1 MSFDHCRFG
10 KTLRSASALLALALI
25 AQALFLISNTPAR
38 ADSADQFAAFSL
50 EIPELA
56 AKGEMGEAVA
66 LAERYVTLARETSGE
81 DSLEY
86 ATAATWL
93 GWLYKKQQRYADAEA
108 LLKQALA
115 IREQAFGANHA
126 LVATSLNN
134 LVGLYQAEG
143 RDDQVA
149 ALQARID
156 AVRAKAVGLSMLE
169 ALPREIEELQA
180 KGQTAEAARLAEHYL
195 ALSRER
201 HGANQPAV
209 VPALLEAASLFEQQG
224 KLLKA
229 EPLLKQALEIRIAAF
244 GPRSP
249 EVADSAE
256 ALGRLYQKAGR
267 LKEAE
272 RSFKRAL
279 SIRKAALGRRNEK
292 TVAAMEALAGVYKAE
307 GRDEEAERLYENVRK
322 LSRQVQRRFA
332 FKREE
337 PTYAVVKVFYAT
349 DRENTGAKDP
359 AQTYGGDRG
368 PLAFGVAT
376 VSIPR
381 DHRLGALETPSIWR
395 LEWCNDPDR
404 FVVLLSVDE
413 TDKTKF
419 FEDVADRVRKSSRK
433 SAFIF
438 VHGYNVTFVDAARRT
453 AQMTYDLGFDGAPVL
468 YSWPSQASYASY
480 KVDETNAEWSRL
492 DLKNFLKDFAE
503 QSDADNIYLVAHSM
517 GTRVL
522 TGALKE
528 LVLEDP
534 RMREKFDEIILAA
547 PDIDA
552 DTFKRDI
559 APKILAGEGGTTLY
573 ASSGDYALMA
583 SKTFAGYQRAG
594 DTEGGVTIAP
604 GVDTIDASAIRTDF
618 VGHSYYADSDSVLGD
633 LRDLIL
639 HGKRPGKRSRLSPVK
654 SDAGRYWTFKQGHA
668 PAQ

>member
-10 KTLRSASALLALALI
+10 KALRSASALLALALI
-25 AQALFLISNTPAR
+25 AQTLFLISNTPAR
-38 ADSADQFAAFSL
+38 AESADQFAAFSL

-56 AKGEMGEAVA
+56 GKGEMGEAIA

-279 SIRKAALGRRNEK
+279 SIRKAALGRRND
-292 TVAAMEALAGVYKAE
+292 AANLVTKCQYEHREISANCTEAAE
-307 GRDEEAERLYENVRK
+307 GTRPKA
-322 LSRQVQRRFA
+322 
-332 FKREE
+332 
-337 PTYAVVKVFYAT
+337 PPI
-349 DRENTGAKDP
+349 DRGNGRAHQARGKS
-359 AQTYGGDRG
+359 YGGKPPLFVKRRG
-368 PLAFGVAT
+368 
-376 VSIPR
+376 S
-381 DHRLGALETPSIWR
+381 
-395 LEWCNDPDR
+395 
-404 FVVLLSVDE
+404 
-413 TDKTKF
+413 
-419 FEDVADRVRKSSRK
+419 
-433 SAFIF
+433 
-438 VHGYNVTFVDAARRT
+438 
-453 AQMTYDLGFDGAPVL
+453 
-468 YSWPSQASYASY
+468 
-480 KVDETNAEWSRL
+480 
-492 DLKNFLKDFAE
+492 
-503 QSDADNIYLVAHSM
+503 
-517 GTRVL
+517 
-522 TGALKE
+522 
-528 LVLEDP
+528 
-534 RMREKFDEIILAA
+534 
-547 PDIDA
+547 
-552 DTFKRDI
+552 
-559 APKILAGEGGTTLY
+559 
-573 ASSGDYALMA
+573 
-583 SKTFAGYQRAG
+583 
-594 DTEGGVTIAP
+594 
-604 GVDTIDASAIRTDF
+604 
-618 VGHSYYADSDSVLGD
+618 
-633 LRDLIL
+633 
-639 HGKRPGKRSRLSPVK
+639 
-654 SDAGRYWTFKQGHA
+654 
-668 PAQ
+668 